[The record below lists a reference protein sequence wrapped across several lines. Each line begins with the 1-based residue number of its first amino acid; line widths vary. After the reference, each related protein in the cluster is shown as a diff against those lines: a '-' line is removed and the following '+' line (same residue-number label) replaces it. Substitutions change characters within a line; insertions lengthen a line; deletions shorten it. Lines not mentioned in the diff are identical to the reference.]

1 MMALLVYCIM
11 NRPVDGG
18 GVITGVKNGKVSFVE
33 SGGLCAAV
41 SETPSQDG
49 APPVS
54 DLLAYGRV
62 VEPLHRRWAGSPMRY
77 GCFLAG
83 TPEVR
88 RLLLEKARQYETLLK
103 ELEGHVEMGIR
114 ILLPER
120 AEKPPTGKQPVTGRD
135 YLAVRRVRYGL
146 SEEASRQHKSLLDR
160 YNQAFSG
167 LYSKCR
173 TEADERGGRAVVS
186 LYYLIPENA
195 VGSFR
200 EAFARAVAA
209 EGAKT
214 LVSGPWPP
222 YSFATPNLV
231 PAEGRGLLSDR

>member
-1 MMALLVYCIM
+1 MALLVYCIM

-18 GVITGVKNGKVSFVE
+18 EVITGVKNGKVSFVE

-41 SETPSQDG
+41 SQTPSQDG

-54 DLLAYGRV
+54 DLLAYERV
-62 VEPLHRRWAGSPMRY
+62 VEALHRSTTVIPMRY

-83 TPEVR
+83 TPELQ
-88 RLLLEKARQYETLLK
+88 RLLLAKASQYETLLK

-114 ILLPER
+114 ILLSER
-120 AEKPPTGKQPVTGRD
+120 AAEPPSGRQPVTGRD
-135 YLAVRRVRYGL
+135 YLAVRRARYGL
-146 SEEASRQHKSLLDR
+146 SEEASRQHKVLLDR

-167 LYSKCR
+167 LYSTCR
-173 TEADERGGRAVVS
+173 METNERGGRAVLS

-200 EAFARAVAA
+200 EAFARAVAT
-209 EGAKT
+209 EEAKT

-222 YSFATPNLV
+222 YSFATPTLV
-231 PAEGRGLLSDR
+231 PAEGTGLLSDR